1 MAVYT
6 GLIDGQA
13 GAYGVSFPDLPG
25 CVAMGDT
32 IDEAGR
38 AARVVLSE
46 YVAAM
51 EARRFPLAE
60 PRTSDA
66 LMQEAE
72 VADAVAHGA
81 TVILIAVE
89 RDGQRA

>member
-32 IDEAGR
+32 IEEAMR
-38 AARVVLSE
+38 AARAVLSE
-46 YVAAM
+46 YVAEM
-51 EARRFPLAE
+51 EARRFPVAE
-60 PRTSDA
+60 PRTFEA
-66 LMQEAE
+66 LMRNVE
-72 VADAVAHGA
+72 VAAALAQGA
-81 TVILIAVE
+81 TVIAVPLE
-89 RDGQRA
+89 RAGRRS